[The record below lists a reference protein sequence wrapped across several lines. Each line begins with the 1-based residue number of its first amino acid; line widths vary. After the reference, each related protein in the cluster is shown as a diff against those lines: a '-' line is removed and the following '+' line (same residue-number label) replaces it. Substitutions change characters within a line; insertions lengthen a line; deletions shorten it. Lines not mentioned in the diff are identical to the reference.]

1 MWAALYAVVIY
12 SGLVVTEAAPDES
25 DLSNFGALVMVV
37 GWLAGI
43 GHGFVARR
51 EYERLLAAPASPLE
65 RARDAISQRREAQ
78 LLAQRE
84 PQAALEMGLGR
95 PDLPTATHMGVI
107 DVNHV
112 PIAVLERLPGVD
124 HALAREIA
132 VARKEIDGFGSIEDL
147 GEVLRLDVAVVEDLR
162 PYVVFL
168 PR

>member
-1 MWAALYAVVIY
+1 
-12 SGLVVTEAAPDES
+12 VVTEAAPDES
-25 DLSNFGALVMVV
+25 DLSNLGALIMVV

-51 EYERLLAAPASPLE
+51 EYERRLQAPASPLD
-65 RARDAISQRREAQ
+65 RARDAISRRREAQ
-78 LLAQRE
+78 ELALRE
-84 PQAALEMGLGR
+84 PHAALEMGLGR
-95 PDLPTATHMGVI
+95 PDLPTATHMNVI

-112 PIAVLERLPGVD
+112 PVAVLERLPGVD

-132 VARKEIDGFGSIEDL
+132 LARTEIDGFGSLEDL
-147 GEVLRLDVAVVEDLR
+147 GEVLRLDVAIVEDLR